1 MYNAVAAS
9 SRLINSYNDSTAS
22 ATNLGVA
29 SNVGPLGTYNM
40 IYHWNM
46 ELQTNF
52 TMADTTDYSMEI
64 ARSLPVSAGNDP

>member
-1 MYNAVAAS
+1 MSNSAAAS
-9 SRLINSYNDSTAS
+9 GRLLNSYNDSTAS
-22 ATNLGVA
+22 ATNIGVA
-29 SNVGPLGTYNM
+29 TNVGPLGTFDK

-64 ARSLPVSAGNDP
+64 ARS